1 MLQLVNHP
9 AFTSIHRFKR
19 EAIAQTISFPNRM
32 LMAGF
37 ASPPVLVGLVL
48 SLCAALATVALLAA
62 S

>member
-9 AFTSIHRFKR
+9 AFTSIHRYKR

-32 LMAGF
+32 LMAGS
-37 ASPPVLVGLVL
+37 SPPVLVGLVL